1 MPRIP
6 DVCPSAFYPLNDVSP
21 LGSSTIRKLPSARR
35 ATVARIFLRSLL
47 AAVCLVFFLMHDS
60 LLIKVAAQS
69 ATATLSGVVTDET
82 GAVIT
87 GVNITV
93 MNIALVFQRSTTTNA
108 EGMFVV
114 PLLPPGNY
122 SVKAEHAGF
131 SPGELNVTLNV
142 NDQREIKVLLKV
154 GSISQTVQ
162 IVDSSSLI
170 DQSPAVATIV
180 DRQFVSNLPLN
191 GRSFQSLITLTPG
204 VVLTKTGVTSQG
216 QFSVN
221 GQRANANYF
230 TIDGVGANIGA
241 SASTF
246 PGQSGA
252 GSLPGLGA
260 SGGTNNLVSV
270 DALEEFKIHTST
282 FAPEFGRT
290 PGAQVSIVTRS
301 GTKEL
306 HGTAFNYLRNDVLD
320 ATNWFANAN
329 RQPKP
334 TLRQNDFGGVLGG
347 PIYLPRF
354 GEGGPAFHDFDHRL
368 FFFFSYEG
376 LRLRQPLVGISDVP
390 SLAARSA
397 ASPAIQPFVNAYP
410 RPNGPEK
417 ANGVAAFSASFSNP
431 ATLNA
436 TSLRI
441 DAVPNSKLTLFGRYN
456 NAPSESVSRGGIG
469 PSLNTLNH
477 FRNDTQTLTLGTTHV
492 FTHAL
497 SNDLR
502 FNYSR
507 DLADNFFT
515 LDDFGGAVVP
525 SPSILFSSDR
535 SGADS
540 QLIFSVSG
548 VSNSNLFYG
557 KAPDSLQ
564 RQFNIVD
571 GLSLLQGNHQ
581 LRFGIDYRRLSP
593 IFNAPHYTQTVTF
606 NGIGNPA
613 APVSGS
619 LLSGSASGVTVTS
632 QKVPEVAIFNNLS
645 IYAQDQWKATNR
657 LTLTYGLRWELVPP
671 PHGINGFG
679 PTAVTRVAD
688 PATIAFAPAGTALWR
703 TTYGNF
709 APRVGASYQ
718 LSRSSERET
727 VLRGG
732 FGLFYDLGTGQVANA
747 FVVNFPSLALRS
759 SGSTAFPLSAAAAA
773 SPVAG
778 TAPTASD
785 LVYAF
790 DPELKLP
797 QVYQWNLSLEHSLGK
812 NQSLTASY
820 VAAVG
825 RKLLRTQTISN
836 PNASLSGSF
845 LVTKNTA
852 TSDYHAMQ
860 LQFQRRLS
868 RGLQGLFSYTWSK
881 SLDISSSDV
890 LGGARD
896 DKFDLQLDR
905 GPSDFDVRHQA
916 SGGLTYDIPGLNPW
930 SIGGK
935 ILSGW
940 SVDSILVARSA
951 LPINVV
957 YGRRTSFG
965 TVTLRPDLV
974 PDIELFLSDPN
985 VPGGRRINNTLVSSI
1000 QRGPFLVPNTQRNGT
1015 LGRNALRGFPMW
1027 QIDFAVRRQFNLVEQ
1042 LRMQVKAEFFN
1053 LFNHPNFG
1061 DPASS
1066 LGTISAAGVITPPS
1080 NFGVSTNTLAQSLGS
1095 GGLTGGFNPL
1105 YQVGGP
1111 RSVQLSL
1118 KFEF

>member
-1 MPRIP
+1 MPRF
-6 DVCPSAFYPLNDVSP
+6 SAVSQCAFHS
-21 LGSSTIRKLPSARR
+21 LCRSTWPIR
-35 ATVARIFLRSLL
+35 
-47 AAVCLVFFLMHDS
+47 VFFRVVPFALC
-60 LLIKVAAQS
+60 LLLFSVVVQAQS
-69 ATATLSGVVTDET
+69 ATATLSGTVTDEA
-82 GAVIT
+82 GAVIP

-93 MNIALVFQRSTTTNA
+93 INIAQVFQRSTITNDD
-108 EGMFVV
+108 GRFVV

-131 SPGELNVTLNV
+131 SPAELKDVILNV

-162 IVDSSSLI
+162 IIDSSSLI
-170 DQSPAVATIV
+170 DQSPAVATVV
-180 DRQFVSNLPLN
+180 DRQFVGNLPLN
-191 GRSFQSLITLTPG
+191 GRSFQSLINLTPG

-246 PGQSGA
+246 PSQSGA
-252 GSLPGLGA
+252 GSLPGLSA

-290 PGAQVSIVTRS
+290 PGAQVSIITRS

-320 ATNWFANAN
+320 ATNWFANAL
-329 RQPKP
+329 RQRKP
-334 TLRQNDFGGVLGG
+334 PLRQNDFGGVLGG

-354 GEGGPAFHDFDHRL
+354 GEGGPRFHDFDQRL

-376 LRLRQPLVGISDVP
+376 LRLRQPIVLNSDVP

-410 RPNGPEK
+410 RPNGPDK
-417 ANGVAAFSASFSNP
+417 LNGVAGFSASFSNS

-441 DAVPNSKLTLFGRYN
+441 DAIPNSKLTLFGRYN
-456 NAPSESVSRGGIG
+456 YAPSESVSRGGNG
-469 PSLNTLNH
+469 PSLNTLTH
-477 FRNDTQTLTLGTTHV
+477 FRGHTQTLTLGTTYLFSPV
-492 FTHAL
+492 L

-507 DLADNFFT
+507 NLADNFFT

-525 SPSILFSSDR
+525 GSSVLFSTDR
-535 SGADS
+535 SAADS
-540 QLIFSVSG
+540 ELIVFPAG
-548 VSNSNLFYG
+548 MQNANLFYG
-557 KAPDSLQ
+557 KAPDSWQ
-564 RQFNIVD
+564 RQINIVN
-571 GLSLLQGNHQ
+571 GLSLLKGNHQ
-581 LRFGIDYRRLSP
+581 LKFGIDYRRLSP
-593 IFNAPHYTQTVTF
+593 IFNAPHYTQTLSF

-613 APVSGS
+613 SPVAGS
-619 LLSGSASGVTVTS
+619 LLSGRVASVDVTS
-632 QKVPEVAIFNNLS
+632 QQVPEVAIFNNLS
-645 IYAQDQWKATNR
+645 LYVQDQWKPANR
-657 LTLTYGLRWELVPP
+657 LTLTYGLRWEHVPP
-671 PHGINGFG
+671 PHGQNGFS
-679 PTAVTRVAD
+679 PTVVTQVDD
-688 PATIAFAPAGTALWR
+688 PATIAFAAPGTPLWK

-732 FGLFYDLGTGQVANA
+732 FGLFYDLGAGQVSNA
-747 FVVNFPSLALRS
+747 FVLNFPAFARKQPSLTL
-759 SGSTAFPLSAAAAA
+759 FPLLPDVA
-773 SPVAG
+773 SIPVAG
-778 TAPTASD
+778 TNPTSFD
-785 LVYAF
+785 FVYAF

-797 QVYQWNLSLEHSLGK
+797 RVYQWNLSLEHSLGK

-836 PNASLSGSF
+836 PAPGLLGSF
-845 LVTKNTA
+845 FITKNTA

-890 LGGARD
+890 ASSARD
-896 DKFDLQLDR
+896 DKFDINLDR
-905 GPSDFDVRHQA
+905 GPSDFDVRHLA
-916 SGGLTYDIPGLNPW
+916 SGALTYAIPGMSSH

-951 LPINVV
+951 TPVNVT
-957 YGRRTSFG
+957 YNRSTTFG
-965 TVTLRPDLV
+965 TVALRPDRV
-974 PDIELFLSDPN
+974 PDVEFYLADPN
-985 VPGGRRINNTLVSSI
+985 VPGGMRFNNTPVSST
-1000 QRGPFLVPNTQRNGT
+1000 QRGPFLIPNTLRNGT
-1015 LGRNALRGFPMW
+1015 LSRNALRGFPMW
-1027 QIDFAVRRQFNLVEQ
+1027 QIDFAVRRQFHLVEQ

-1061 DPASS
+1061 DPLSG
-1066 LGTISAAGVITPPS
+1066 LGSRSAAGTVNFLPS
-1080 NFGVSTNTLAQSLGS
+1080 FGVSTTTLAQNLGS

>member
-1 MPRIP
+1 MPRF
-6 DVCPSAFYPLNDVSP
+6 SAVSQCAS
-21 LGSSTIRKLPSARR
+21 LCQSTWPVR
-35 ATVARIFLRSLL
+35 AVVPFVSCFLFFVLF
-47 AAVCLVFFLMHDS
+47 AVV
-60 LLIKVAAQS
+60 VQAQS
-69 ATATLSGVVTDET
+69 PTATLSGTVTDET
-82 GAVIT
+82 GAVIP

-93 MNIALVFQRSTTTNA
+93 INIARVFQRSTTTNDD
-108 EGMFVV
+108 GMFVV
-114 PLLPPGNY
+114 PLLPPGIY

-131 SPGELNVTLNV
+131 SPAELRDVILNV

-162 IVDSSSLI
+162 IVDSSGLI
-170 DQSPAVATIV
+170 DQSPAVSTVV
-180 DRQFVSNLPLN
+180 DRQFVGNLPLN

-230 TIDGVGANIGA
+230 TIDGVSANIGA

-246 PGQSGA
+246 PSQSGA
-252 GSLPGLGA
+252 GSLPGLSA

-270 DALEEFKIHTST
+270 DALEEFKILTST

-290 PGAQVSIVTRS
+290 PGAQISIVTRS

-320 ATNWFANAN
+320 ATNWFSNAN
-329 RQPKP
+329 RTRKP
-334 TLRQNDFGGVLGG
+334 PLRQNDFGGVLGG

-354 GEGGPAFHDFDHRL
+354 GEGGGPAFYDFDQRL

-376 LRLRQPLVGISDVP
+376 LRLRQPIVGITEVP
-390 SLAARSA
+390 SLSARAA

-417 ANGVAAFSASFSNP
+417 ANGVAGFTESFSNP
-431 ATLNA
+431 ATLDA

-441 DAVPNSKLTLFGRYN
+441 DAVPNNKLSVYGRYN
-456 NAPSESVSRGGIG
+456 YAPSETVSRGGPG

-477 FRNDTQTLTLGTTHV
+477 FRSKTETLTLGTTYL
-492 FTHAL
+492 FSPAL

-502 FNYSR
+502 FNYSKN
-507 DLADNFFT
+507 LAENFFT

-535 SGADS
+535 SGEDS
-540 QLIFSVSG
+540 QLIFSPSIQNG
-548 VSNSNLFYG
+548 NLFFG
-557 KAPDSLQ
+557 RAPDSLQ
-564 RQFNIVD
+564 RQINIVN
-571 GLSLLQGNHQ
+571 GLSLLKGNHQ
-581 LRFGIDYRRLSP
+581 LKFGIDYRRLSP
-593 IFNAPHYTQTVTF
+593 IFNAPHYTQTDVF

-613 APVSGS
+613 SPVAGS
-619 LLSGSASGVTVTS
+619 LLSGSVSAVFITS
-632 QKVPEVAIFNNLS
+632 QQVPEVAIFNNLS
-645 IYAQDQWKATNR
+645 LYAQDQWRATNR
-657 LTLTYGLRWELVPP
+657 LTLTYGLRWEIAPP
-671 PHGINGFG
+671 PHGINGFS
-679 PTAVTRVAD
+679 PTVVTQVDD
-688 PATIAFAPAGTALWR
+688 PATIAFAPPGTPLWK

-718 LSRSSERET
+718 LSHSPERET

-732 FGLFYDLGTGQVANA
+732 FGLFYDLGAGQVSNA
-747 FVVNFPSLALRS
+747 FVLNFPAFAQTSFGL
-759 SGSTAFPLSAAAAA
+759 TVFPLPPDVA
-773 SPVAG
+773 SIPVAG
-778 TAPTASD
+778 TKPTASD
-785 LVYAF
+785 FVYAF

-797 QVYQWNLSLEHSLGK
+797 RVYQWNVSVEHSLGK

-825 RKLLRTQTISN
+825 RKLLRTQTITN
-836 PNASLSGSF
+836 PNASLLGNF
-845 LVTKNTA
+845 FVTKNNA
-852 TSDYHAMQ
+852 TSDYHGMQ

-868 RGLQGLFSYTWSK
+868 RGLQGVFSYTWSK

-896 DKFDLQLDR
+896 DKFDISLDR
-905 GPSDFDVRHQA
+905 GPSDFDVRHMA
-916 SGGLTYDIPGLNPW
+916 SGALTYNLPGLGSH

-940 SVDSILVARSA
+940 SVDGILVTRSA
-951 LPINVV
+951 TPVNVT
-957 YGRRTSFG
+957 YSRRTSFG
-965 TVTLRPDLV
+965 SVALRPDLV
-974 PDIELFLSDPN
+974 PDIDLYLSDPN
-985 VPGGRRINNTLVSSI
+985 APGGKRLNNTPVSSI
-1000 QRGPFLVPNTQRNGT
+1000 QRGPFLIPNTVRNGT

-1061 DPASS
+1061 DPLSS
-1066 LGTISAAGVITPPS
+1066 LGSVSPAGVATFS
-1080 NFGVSTNTLAQSLGS
+1080 SAFGVSNMTLAQSLGS

>member
-1 MPRIP
+1 MPRFSAVSRCAYHS
-6 DVCPSAFYPLNDVSP
+6 VCPSTWPV
-21 LGSSTIRKLPSARR
+21 R
-35 ATVARIFLRSLL
+35 
-47 AAVCLVFFLMHDS
+47 VFFAALS
-60 LLIKVAAQS
+60 FAVFFALYAVVVQAQS
-69 ATATLSGVVTDET
+69 ATATLSGTVMDEA
-82 GAVIT
+82 GAVVP
-87 GVNITV
+87 GVDITV
-93 MNIALVFQRSTTTNA
+93 INIAQVFQRSAITNA
-108 EGMFVV
+108 DGRFVV

-131 SPGELNVTLNV
+131 SPSELKDVILNV
-142 NDQREIKVLLKV
+142 NDQREIKVFLRV
-154 GSISQTVQ
+154 GSISQTVE

-170 DQSPAVATIV
+170 DQSPAVATVV
-180 DRQFVSNLPLN
+180 DRQFVGNLPLN

-204 VVLTKTGVTSQG
+204 VVLTKTGVTTQG

-221 GQRANANYF
+221 GQRSNANYF

-320 ATNWFANAN
+320 ATNWFSNATG
-329 RQPKP
+329 RPKP
-334 TLRQNDFGGVLGG
+334 PLRQNDFGGVLGG

-354 GEGGPAFHDFDHRL
+354 GEGGGPAFHDFDQRL
-368 FFFFSYEG
+368 FFFFAYEG
-376 LRLRQPLVGISDVP
+376 LRLRQPVAGISDVP
-390 SLAARSA
+390 SLAARTA

-417 ANGVAAFSASFSNP
+417 ANGLAGFSESFSNP

-441 DAVPNSKLTLFGRYN
+441 DAIPTSKLSVFGRFNY
-456 NAPSESVSRGGIG
+456 APSETVSRGGVG

-477 FRNDTQTLTLGTTHV
+477 FRSKTQTLTLATTYLL
-492 FTHAL
+492 TPTL

-507 DLADNFFT
+507 NLAENFFT

-525 SPSILFSSDR
+525 APSILFSTDR
-535 SGADS
+535 SAEDS
-540 QLIFSVSG
+540 QLIFAPAG
-548 VSNSNLFYG
+548 MQNGNLFFG
-557 KAPDSLQ
+557 RAPDSLQ
-564 RQFNIVD
+564 RQFNVVN
-571 GLSLLQGNHQ
+571 GLSLLKGNHQ
-581 LRFGIDYRRLSP
+581 LKFGIDYRRLSP
-593 IFNAPHYTQTVTF
+593 ILNAPQYMQTLLF

-613 APVSGS
+613 SPVAGS
-619 LLSGSASGVTVTS
+619 LLSGSASGVSITS
-632 QKVPEVAIFNNLS
+632 QQVPEVAIFNNLS
-645 IYAQDQWKATNR
+645 LYAQDQWRATTR
-657 LTLTYGLRWELVPP
+657 LTLTYGLRWEHVPP
-671 PHGINGFG
+671 PHGTNGFS
-679 PTAVTRVAD
+679 PTVVTQVAD
-688 PATIAFAPAGTALWR
+688 PATIAFAPPGTPLWK

-709 APRVGASYQ
+709 APRAGASYQ

-732 FGLFYDLGTGQVANA
+732 FGLFYDLGAGQVSNA
-747 FVVNFPSLALRS
+747 FVLNFPAFAQTSFGLTAL
-759 SGSTAFPLSAAAAA
+759 PLSAAVA
-773 SPVAG
+773 SLPVAG
-778 TAPTASD
+778 PVPTISD

-797 QVYQWNLSLEHSLGK
+797 RVYQWNLSLEHSLGK

-836 PNASLSGSF
+836 PNAALLGTF
-845 LVTKNTA
+845 FVTKNNA

-896 DKFDLQLDR
+896 DKFDVQLDR
-905 GPSDFDVRHQA
+905 GPSDFDVRHQV
-916 SGGLTYDIPGLNPW
+916 SGALTYNIPGMDSR

-940 SVDSILVARSA
+940 SVDSVLVARSA
-951 LPINVV
+951 LPVNVS
-957 YGRRTSFG
+957 YSRRTSFG
-965 TVTLRPDLV
+965 SVSLRPDLV
-974 PDIELFLSDPN
+974 PNIEVYLTDSN
-985 VPGGRRINNTLVSSI
+985 APGGKRLNNTPVSSI
-1000 QRGPFLVPNTQRNGT
+1000 QRGPFLIPNTVRNGT

-1027 QIDFAVRRQFNLVEQ
+1027 QIDFAVRRQFNLGEQ
-1042 LRMQVKAEFFN
+1042 LRMHVKAEFFN

-1061 DPASS
+1061 DPVSS
-1066 LGTISAAGVITPPS
+1066 LASVSPAGVVTFSPA
-1080 NFGVSTNTLAQSLGS
+1080 FGVSNMTLAQSLGS

>member
-1 MPRIP
+1 MPRFSA
-6 DVCPSAFYPLNDVSP
+6 VSQCAFHSLCPSTWPIRAVFYRVVPFALC
-21 LGSSTIRKLPSARR
+21 LLFFTFSS
-35 ATVARIFLRSLL
+35 VM
-47 AAVCLVFFLMHDS
+47 VH
-60 LLIKVAAQS
+60 AQS
-69 ATATLSGVVTDET
+69 ATATLSGTVTDEA
-82 GAVIT
+82 GAVIP

-93 MNIALVFQRSTTTNA
+93 INIAQVFQRATITNA
-108 EGMFVV
+108 DGRFVV

-122 SVKAEHAGF
+122 SVKAEHTGF
-131 SPGELNVTLNV
+131 SPAELKDVILNV

-170 DQSPAVATIV
+170 DQSPAVATVV
-180 DRQFVSNLPLN
+180 DRQFVGNLPLN

-320 ATNWFANAN
+320 ATNWFSNAN
-329 RQPKP
+329 RLRKP
-334 TLRQNDFGGVLGG
+334 PLRQNNFGGVLGG
-347 PIYLPRF
+347 PIYVPRF
-354 GEGGPAFHDFDHRL
+354 GKGGPAFYDFDQRL

-376 LRLRQPLVGISDVP
+376 LRLRQPVVGISDVP

-417 ANGVAAFSASFSNP
+417 PNGLAGFSESFSNP

-441 DAVPNSKLTLFGRYN
+441 DAIPNSKLSVFGRYN
-456 NAPSESVSRGGIG
+456 YAPSETVSRGGNG
-469 PSLNTLNH
+469 PTLNTLNH
-477 FRNDTQTLTLGTTHV
+477 FRSDTQTLTLGTTYLL
-492 FTHAL
+492 TPTL

-507 DLADNFFT
+507 NLAENFFT
-515 LDDFGGAVVP
+515 LDNLGGAVVP
-525 SPSILFSSDR
+525 APSILFSTDR

-540 QLIFSVSG
+540 QLIFAPNG
-548 VSNSNLFYG
+548 MQNGNLFYG

-564 RQFNIVD
+564 RQFNIVN
-571 GLSLLQGNHQ
+571 GLSLLRGNHQ
-581 LRFGIDYRRLSP
+581 LKFGIDYRRLSP
-593 IFNAPHYTQTVTF
+593 ILNAPHYTQTLLF
-606 NGIGNPA
+606 DGIGNPA
-613 APVSGS
+613 SPVAGS
-619 LLSGSASGVTVTS
+619 LLSGRVSNVQITS

-645 IYAQDQWKATNR
+645 LYAQDQWRATNR
-657 LTLTYGLRWELVPP
+657 LTLTYGLRWEHVPP
-671 PHGINGFG
+671 PHGQKGFS
-679 PTAVTRVAD
+679 PTVVTQVAD
-688 PATIAFAPAGTALWR
+688 PATMAFAPPGTALWR

-709 APRVGASYQ
+709 APRAGASYQ
-718 LSRSSERET
+718 LSRSPERET

-732 FGLFYDLGTGQVANA
+732 FGLFYDLGAGQVSNA
-747 FVVNFPSLALRS
+747 FVLNFPALARTSSSLTL
-759 SGSTAFPLSAAAAA
+759 FPLPPDVAA

-778 TAPTASD
+778 MTPTLFD

-797 QVYQWNLSLEHSLGK
+797 RVYQWNLSVEHSLGK
-812 NQSLTASY
+812 NQTLTASY

-836 PNASLSGSF
+836 PNPGLLGTYF
-845 LVTKNTA
+845 ITKNTA
-852 TSDYHAMQ
+852 TSDYHALQ

-896 DKFDLQLDR
+896 DKFDIKLDR
-905 GPSDFDVRHQA
+905 GPSDFDVRHLV
-916 SGGLTYDIPGLNPW
+916 SGGLTYAIPGLDSR
-930 SIGGK
+930 SISGK

-951 LPINVV
+951 TPVNVT
-957 YGRRTSFG
+957 YSRSTSFG
-965 TVTLRPDLV
+965 SVSLRPDRV
-974 PDIELFLSDPN
+974 PNVDLYLTDPN
-985 VPGGRRINNTLVSSI
+985 APGGRRLNNTAVSSI
-1000 QRGPFLVPNTQRNGT
+1000 QRGAFLIPNTIRNGT

-1061 DPASS
+1061 DPLSS
-1066 LGTISAAGVITPPS
+1066 LGSVSQAGAVTFS
-1080 NFGVSTNTLAQSLGS
+1080 GAFGVSNNTLAQNLGN

>member
-1 MPRIP
+1 
-6 DVCPSAFYPLNDVSP
+6 
-21 LGSSTIRKLPSARR
+21 
-35 ATVARIFLRSLL
+35 
-47 AAVCLVFFLMHDS
+47 
-60 LLIKVAAQS
+60 
-69 ATATLSGVVTDET
+69 
-82 GAVIT
+82 
-87 GVNITV
+87 
-93 MNIALVFQRSTTTNA
+93 VFQRSTTTNDD
-108 EGMFVV
+108 GIFVV
-114 PLLPPGNY
+114 PLLPPGIY

-131 SPGELNVTLNV
+131 SPGELRDVILNV

-162 IVDSSSLI
+162 IVDSSGLI
-170 DQSPAVATIV
+170 DQSPAVSTVV
-180 DRQFVSNLPLN
+180 DRQFVGNLPLN

-246 PGQSGA
+246 PGQSGS

-270 DALEEFKIHTST
+270 DALEEFKILTST

-290 PGAQVSIVTRS
+290 PGAQISIVTRS

-320 ATNWFANAN
+320 ATNWFSNAN
-329 RQPKP
+329 RTRKP
-334 TLRQNDFGGVLGG
+334 PLRQNDFGGVLGG

-354 GEGGPAFHDFDHRL
+354 GEGGGPAFYDFDQRL

-376 LRLRQPLVGISDVP
+376 LRLRQPIVGISEVP
-390 SLAARSA
+390 SLAARAA

-417 ANGVAAFSASFSNP
+417 ANGVAGFTESFSNP
-431 ATLNA
+431 ASLDA

-441 DAVPNSKLTLFGRYN
+441 DAVPNNKLSIYGRYN
-456 NAPSESVSRGGIG
+456 YAPSETVSRGGPG
-469 PSLNTLNH
+469 ATLNTLNH
-477 FRNDTQTLTLGTTHV
+477 FRNKTETLTLGTTYL
-492 FTHAL
+492 FSPAL

-502 FNYSR
+502 FNYSKN
-507 DLADNFFT
+507 LAENLFT

-535 SGADS
+535 SGEDS
-540 QLIFSVSG
+540 QLIISPSIENG
-548 VSNSNLFYG
+548 NLFYG
-557 KAPDSLQ
+557 AASDTLQ
-564 RQFNIVD
+564 RQINIVN
-571 GLSLLQGNHQ
+571 GLSLLKGNHQ
-581 LRFGIDYRRLSP
+581 LKFGIDYRRLSP
-593 IFNAPHYTQTVTF
+593 IFNAPQYTQTNIF
-606 NGIGNPA
+606 DGIGNPA
-613 APVSGS
+613 SPADGS
-619 LLSGSASGVTVTS
+619 LLSGRVSFAQLTS
-632 QKVPEVAIFNNLS
+632 QKVPEVAIFHNLS
-645 IYAQDQWKATNR
+645 LYAQDQWRINR

-671 PHGINGFG
+671 PHGINGFS
-679 PTAVTRVAD
+679 PTVVTQVNN
-688 PATIAFAPAGTALWR
+688 PATIAFAPPGTALWK

-718 LSRSSERET
+718 LSHSNERET

-732 FGLFYDLGTGQVANA
+732 FGLFYDLGSGQVSNA
-747 FVVNFPSLALRS
+747 FVLNFPAFARTFLSLTS
-759 SGSTAFPLSAAAAA
+759 FPLLPDVAAP
-773 SPVAG
+773 PVAG
-778 TAPTASD
+778 EKPTSSD
-785 LVYAF
+785 FVYAF

-797 QVYQWNLSLEHSLGK
+797 RVYQWNLSVEHSLGK
-812 NQSLTASY
+812 NQSITASY

-825 RKLLRTQTISN
+825 RKLLRSQGIIN
-836 PNASLSGSF
+836 PNPGLSGVF
-845 LVTKNTA
+845 FITKNTA
-852 TSDYHAMQ
+852 TSDYHGMQ

-868 RGLQGLFSYTWSK
+868 GGLQGLVSYTWSK

-890 LGGARD
+890 QGGARD
-896 DKFDLQLDR
+896 DKFDIKLDR

-916 SGGLTYDIPGLNPW
+916 SGALTYNIPGLDAH

-940 SVDSILVARSA
+940 SVDGILVARSA
-951 LPINVV
+951 TPVNVT
-957 YGRRTSFG
+957 YSRSTSFG
-965 TVTLRPDLV
+965 SVGLRPDRV
-974 PDIELFLSDPN
+974 PGVELYLSDPN
-985 VPGGRRINNTLVSSI
+985 APGGKRFNNTPVSSI
-1000 QRGPFLVPNTQRNGT
+1000 QRGPFLIPSTLRNGT

-1027 QIDFAVRRQFNLVEQ
+1027 QIDFAVRRQFNLVER

-1061 DPASS
+1061 DPLSS
-1066 LGTISAAGVITPPS
+1066 LGSASASGTVNFS
-1080 NFGVSTNTLAQSLGS
+1080 SAFGVSNTTLAQSLGN

>member
-1 MPRIP
+1 MPRF
-6 DVCPSAFYPLNDVSP
+6 SAVSHCAS
-21 LGSSTIRKLPSARR
+21 LCQSTWPVR
-35 ATVARIFLRSLL
+35 AVVPFASCFLFIVLFS
-47 AAVCLVFFLMHDS
+47 VV
-60 LLIKVAAQS
+60 VQAQS
-69 ATATLSGVVTDET
+69 PTATLSGTVTDET
-82 GAVIT
+82 GAVIP

-93 MNIALVFQRSTTTNA
+93 INIARVFQRSTTTNDD
-108 EGMFVV
+108 GMFVV
-114 PLLPPGNY
+114 PLLPPGIY

-131 SPGELNVTLNV
+131 SPAELRDVILNV

-170 DQSPAVATIV
+170 DQSPAVSTVV
-180 DRQFVSNLPLN
+180 DRQFVGNLPLN

-230 TIDGVGANIGA
+230 TIDGVSANIGA

-246 PGQSGA
+246 PSQSGA
-252 GSLPGLGA
+252 GSLPGLSA

-270 DALEEFKIHTST
+270 DALEEFKILTST

-290 PGAQVSIVTRS
+290 PGAQISIVTRS

-320 ATNWFANAN
+320 ATNWFSNAN
-329 RQPKP
+329 RTRKP
-334 TLRQNDFGGVLGG
+334 PLRQNDFGGVLGG

-354 GEGGPAFHDFDHRL
+354 GEGGGPAFYDFDQRL

-376 LRLRQPLVGISDVP
+376 LRLRQPIVGISEVP
-390 SLAARSA
+390 SLAARAA

-417 ANGVAAFSASFSNP
+417 ANGVAGFTESFSNP
-431 ATLNA
+431 ATLDA

-441 DAVPNSKLTLFGRYN
+441 DAVPNNKLSVYGRYN
-456 NAPSESVSRGGIG
+456 YAPSETVSRGGPG

-477 FRNDTQTLTLGTTHV
+477 FRSKTETLTLGTTYL
-492 FTHAL
+492 FSPAL

-502 FNYSR
+502 FNYSKN
-507 DLADNFFT
+507 LAENFFT

-525 SPSILFSSDR
+525 SPSVLFSSDR
-535 SGADS
+535 SGEDS
-540 QLIFSVSG
+540 QLIFSPSIQNG
-548 VSNSNLFYG
+548 NLFFG

-564 RQFNIVD
+564 RQINIVN
-571 GLSLLQGNHQ
+571 GLSLLKGNHQ
-581 LRFGIDYRRLSP
+581 LKFGIDYRRLSP
-593 IFNAPHYTQTVTF
+593 IFNAPQYTQTDVF

-613 APVSGS
+613 SPVAGS
-619 LLSGSASGVTVTS
+619 LLSGRVSAVSITS
-632 QKVPEVAIFNNLS
+632 QQVPEVAIFNNLS
-645 IYAQDQWKATNR
+645 LYAQDQWRATNR
-657 LTLTYGLRWELVPP
+657 LTLTYGLRWEIAPP
-671 PHGINGFG
+671 PHGINGFS
-679 PTAVTRVAD
+679 PTVITQVD
-688 PATIAFAPAGTALWR
+688 DSATIAFAPPGTPLWK

-718 LSRSSERET
+718 LSHSPERET
-727 VLRGG
+727 VIRGG
-732 FGLFYDLGTGQVANA
+732 FGLFYDLGAGQVSNA
-747 FVVNFPSLALRS
+747 FVLNFPAFARTSSSLA
-759 SGSTAFPLSAAAAA
+759 AFPLPPDVAAI
-773 SPVAG
+773 PVAG
-778 TAPTASD
+778 TNPTASD
-785 LVYAF
+785 FVYAF

-797 QVYQWNLSLEHSLGK
+797 RVYQWNVSVEHSLGK
-812 NQSLTASY
+812 NQSITASY

-825 RKLLRTQTISN
+825 RKLLRTQTITN
-836 PNASLSGSF
+836 PNPSLLGNF
-845 LVTKNTA
+845 FITKNTA
-852 TSDYHAMQ
+852 TSDYHGMQ
-860 LQFQRRLS
+860 LQLQRRLS

-890 LGGARD
+890 AGGARD
-896 DKFDLQLDR
+896 DKFDIKLDR
-905 GPSDFDVRHQA
+905 GPSDFDVRHMA
-916 SGGLTYDIPGLNPW
+916 SGGLTYAIPGLD
-930 SIGGK
+930 SHTFGGK

-951 LPINVV
+951 TPVNVT
-957 YGRRTSFG
+957 YSRATSFG
-965 TVTLRPDLV
+965 SVSLRPDRV
-974 PDIELFLSDPN
+974 PDVELYLSDPN
-985 VPGGRRINNTLVSSI
+985 APGGKRLNNTPVSSI
-1000 QRGPFLVPNTQRNGT
+1000 QRGPFLIPNTVRNGT

-1061 DPASS
+1061 DPSSS
-1066 LGTISAAGVITPPS
+1066 LGSVSAAGVATFS
-1080 NFGVSTNTLAQSLGS
+1080 SAFGVSTATLAQSLGS